1 MHPKNIINHLKS
13 MGLNSYE
20 AKLWVALLSKGVAT
34 AGELSD
40 ISNVPRSRSYDV
52 LESLE
57 KKGFVMMKLGKP
69 IKYIAVRPIEALDR
83 TKKRILLSAETK
95 AKLLE
100 EFENSELLNEL
111 NLVYKNSMENIDAS
125 ELSSVFRGRESL
137 YSHLDTLFRN
147 AEKSIL
153 IMTTSA
159 GLQRKSEAFK
169 NGFRKAKE
177 KGVKIKILA
186 PVANSVYN
194 DAKNLSEFAD
204 VRSTAANARFCI
216 VDGKTATFMIL
227 DDSSTH
233 PNFDTG
239 VHIKTPFFAASLGGF
254 FNSEWNAAEKLGK
267 PASPKPGREMVIKA
281 KIQ

>member
-69 IKYIAVRPIEALDR
+69 IKYIAVQPLEALDR
-83 TKKRILLSAETK
+83 SKKRILLSAETK

-100 EFENSELLNEL
+100 EFENSDLLNEL
-111 NLVYKNSMENIDAS
+111 NLVYKNSTENIDAA

-137 YSHLDTLFRN
+137 YSHLDMLFRN

-159 GLQRKSEAFK
+159 GLQRKNEAFR
-169 NGFRKAKE
+169 NIFRKAKDR
-177 KGVKIKILA
+177 GVKIKILA
-186 PVANSVYN
+186 PVANAVYN

-204 VRSTAANARFCI
+204 LRSTEANARFCI

-227 DDSSTH
+227 DDRDTH

-239 VHIKTPFFAASLGGF
+239 VHIKTPFFAASLEGF
-254 FNSEWNAAEKLGK
+254 FNSEWNSAEKLNKQSFIKGK
-267 PASPKPGREMVIKA
+267 EMVVKA
-281 KIQ
+281 R